1 MKTITGI
8 LITYALVF
16 PPAPAAAQGDL
27 GRQVERIVSSALTLA
42 ADALDDLVD
51 ERDPRAARQR
61 SGDRNDRGPEYT
73 EKFEKTVKIGRNG
86 RLELTNYSG
95 DVEVTG
101 GTGEDIKI
109 TATKVTHATSE
120 QTARAALS
128 AMTIDVTERPGVVTV
143 AAQPTRGRSNGV
155 EVNYVIAVPAGT
167 SVELR
172 TFSGDVTIRNVS
184 GGDVRLK
191 SYSGD
196 VVVRDGKLTG
206 IEIDCTSGD
215 VAIEQV
221 ESDRVQV
228 SSLSGDIVYKG
239 KLSKS
244 GRYDLRS
251 NSGDLQVVTD
261 GGASFNVQAA
271 TFSGDVASDFPMKLG
286 NIPSSF
292 AGGRGARRNNDIT
305 GVVNDGGA
313 QLSLHSLSGDILI
326 TKR

>member
-1 MKTITGI
+1 MKSITGI

-16 PPAPAAAQGDL
+16 PSAPAAAQGDL

-61 SGDRNDRGPEYT
+61 DRDDRGPEYT
-73 EKFEKTVKIGRNG
+73 DKFEKTVKIGRNG
-86 RLELTNYSG
+86 RLELMNYSG

-101 GTGEDIKI
+101 STGDDVRI
-109 TATKVTHATSE
+109 TATKVTHASSE

-128 AMTIDVTERPGVVTV
+128 AMMIDVTERPGVVTV
-143 AAQPTRGRSNGV
+143 SAQPTRGRSNGV

-172 TFSGDVTIRNVS
+172 TFSGDVTIRSVS

-196 VVVRDGKLTG
+196 VVVKDGKLTG
-206 IEIDCTSGD
+206 VEIDCTSGD

-221 ESDRVQV
+221 ESDRIQV

-244 GRYDLRS
+244 GRYELRS
-251 NSGDLQVVTD
+251 NSGDIQVVTD

-271 TFSGDVASDFPMKLG
+271 TFSGDVTSDFPMKLG
-286 NIPSSF
+286 IPSSF

-326 TKR
+326 SKR